1 MSEVEKRRIERKDGV
16 VRHVPIEYNKR
27 DGGAVTIAVSVK
39 KNTAGLLN
47 HRAQKLGIS
56 KSKLADTILSKELEK
71 EAKKDE

>member
-1 MSEVEKRRIERKDGV
+1 MTEVEKKIVTSKNGV

-47 HRAQKLGIS
+47 QRARELNIS
-56 KSKLADTILSKELEK
+56 KSKLVDSIINKELK
-71 EAKKDE
+71 